1 MQKKIQYEKY
11 MKNTLGT
18 FNLSLGLTY
27 ENEAMHPVSPH
38 STILQYLL
46 AEESW
51 SGWIMDTT
59 E

>member
-51 SGWIMDTT
+51 SG
-59 E
+59 